1 MAQKNKSDEELYAEY
16 QKYLQSEGMYEP
28 VEEQKPIEKGNETL
42 ETLSDMA
49 VSVPQ
54 GITTWMDEIQAAAQ
68 AGGKKLLGAEE
79 PIGDI
84 YEQDVKSIRDRLAL
98 ARERSPIA
106 APLTEAGVGIATSFL
121 PGVGAG
127 KLSTTAGGMIGR
139 GAFEGLGT
147 AEDKA
152 GMEGLVQAGMGAGA
166 GAIGAGVSGALK
178 KATTADPN
186 SIRAT
191 VLGARTA
198 EMKEIGKKSR
208 EELAGKMKEM
218 GIFSPNK
225 VKFDPIQG
233 KFKPANKFK
242 TLESLEKPTQDKLF
256 GRVDDAIDSIQDE
269 KIKVLGNYVGKPI
282 DINDL
287 EQTLDVA
294 AAEWA
299 KKASNISGR
308 YEEATKLKDII
319 INDILSGTQGMKA
332 PTIGDLE
339 LAKTRLGKDTAN
351 WGSDALVK
359 NIPDIDDM
367 YMTMYS
373 TINKKLRS
381 IIPDPKYAKFNDM
394 QSDFLTVKK
403 DLTKSIAA
411 GKVSKPTFGNEGLLS
426 RAMSALTSGEETALG
441 AANIAEFLQGKVPSA
456 GITGARLMTQE
467 APSAAMRF
475 IDPSI
480 PTGNY
485 REPQGMFEGVKPA
498 FPEAFLPSAKFIPPK
513 ELIQYRI
520 PRSTEGILENK
531 DKVIAKM
538 VQNNVPPDMVDTIV
552 HALNKDHEAVSDIA
566 PLIVS
571 QFPTL
576 FEKTKYSNGKKYNT
590 FYGQFLGGDGAKAAD
605 DISKRDDLNSIQKA
619 KMIDGI
625 NKRNK
630 VPEGL

>member
-520 PRSTEGILENK
+520 PKSTQGILENK

-538 VQNNVPPDMVDTIV
+538 VQNNVPPDMVDMVV
-552 HALNKDHEAVSDIA
+552 HALNKDHEAVSNIA
-566 PLIVS
+566 PLIIS

-576 FEKTKYSNGKKYNT
+576 FERTKYNM
-590 FYGQFLGGDGAKAAD
+590 FDGQFIGGDGAKAAD

>member
-1 MAQKNKSDEELYAEY
+1 MATKNKSDEELYAEY
-16 QKYLQSEGMYEP
+16 QEYLKSEGMSEP
-28 VEEQKPIEKGNETL
+28 VEETPAPAPKGNETL
-42 ETLSDMA
+42 ETLSDIA
-49 VSVPQ
+49 VSAPQ

-68 AGGKKLLGAEE
+68 AGGKKLLGAQE

-84 YEQDVKSIRDRLAL
+84 YEQDVKSIRDRLSL

-106 APLTEAGVGIATSFL
+106 SPLAEIGTGIATSFL

-147 AEDKA
+147 SEDKA
-152 GMEGLVQAGMGAGA
+152 GMEGLVQAGMGGAA

-186 SIRAT
+186 VIRAN

-198 EMKEIGKKSR
+198 EMKQIGRKDRPLIAKK
-208 EELAGKMKEM
+208 LKDM
-218 GIFSPNK
+218 GLFSPNK
-225 VKFDPIQG
+225 VEFNVKEG
-233 KFKPANKFK
+233 KFKPTSKFK
-242 TLESLEKPTQDKLF
+242 SLENLEKPTQDKLYD
-256 GRVDDAIDSIQDE
+256 RVDSASDVIQDE
-269 KIKVLGNYVGKPI
+269 KILLLGNKI
-282 DINDL
+282 NNTLDMNDL
-287 EQTLDVA
+287 ENALDQV

-299 KKASNISGR
+299 EKRTGIPER
-308 YEEATKLKDII
+308 YALATKLKD
-319 INDILSGTQGMKA
+319 DILTDIYHKTPGRYA

-339 LAKTRLGKDTAN
+339 IAKVRLGRDTEG
-351 WGSDALVK
+351 WGSNNLIK
-359 NIPDIDDM
+359 NVPDIDDM
-367 YMTMYS
+367 YMDMYRG
-373 TINKKLRS
+373 INKKLKS
-381 IIPDPKYAKFNDM
+381 IIKDDEYSRFNDM
-394 QSDFLTVKK
+394 QSDFLTVKM
-403 DLTKSIAA
+403 DLEKAIAA
-411 GKVSKPTFGNEGLLS
+411 GKVSKPTFGNEGLMS
-426 RAMSALTSGEETALG
+426 RAMSALSSGEETALG
-441 AANIAEFLQGKVPSA
+441 AANIAEFMQGRVPSV

-498 FPEAFLPSAKFIPPK
+498 FPEAFLPSAKFIPPR
-513 ELIQYRI
+513 ELIQYKI
-520 PRSTEGILENK
+520 PRSTQGILENK

-538 VQNNVPPDMVDTIV
+538 VQNNVAPDMVDTIV
-552 HALNKDHEAVSDIA
+552 HALNKDHEAISNIA
-566 PLIVS
+566 PLIIS

-576 FEKTKYSNGKKYNT
+576 FERTKYNM
-590 FYGQFLGGDGAKAAD
+590 FDGQFLGGDGAKAAD

-625 NKRNK
+625 NKKNK